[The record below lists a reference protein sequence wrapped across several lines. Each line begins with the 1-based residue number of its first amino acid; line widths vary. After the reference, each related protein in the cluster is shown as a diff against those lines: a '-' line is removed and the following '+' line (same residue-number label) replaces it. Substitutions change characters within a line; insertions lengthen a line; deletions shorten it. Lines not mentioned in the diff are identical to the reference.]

1 MKITDIE
8 GFPKALLKKK
18 EIPLYK
24 AFIIINPDDVMN
36 INSNIDIL
44 SITQEAAV
52 ASLVNELPLDEANEL
67 KGKVIS
73 FAIIKLQKDDLLTK
87 DIVDEGEPYFEN
99 DHLSITLK
107 DKIFKID
114 VEDKLIDEL
123 DITVDEKT
131 EYRICTNIKLVNV

>member
-1 MKITDIE
+1 MKITEIE

-24 AFIIINPDDVMN
+24 AFIILDSDDVMN

-52 ASLVNELPLDEANEL
+52 ISLVNELPLDDAMNL
-67 KGKVIS
+67 KGKIIS

-87 DIVDEGEPYFEN
+87 DIVDEGEPYFQN
-99 DHLSITLK
+99 DNIAITLDK
-107 DKIFKID
+107 KIFKID
-114 VEDKLIDEL
+114 VEDKMIEEL
-123 DITVDEKT
+123 DITIDERT
-131 EYRICTNIKLVNV
+131 EYRICTNIKLADV